1 MTEAFLQY
9 VWQHQL
15 LEEGLATADGQPLS
29 VERAGIHN
37 LDAGPD
43 FLNASLRIG
52 ELRWVGNVEVHIKSS
67 DWNRHHH
74 TADHAYDNVVLHVVY
89 EDDAEVSTA
98 DGNKIPTLELRRFL
112 PDYLW
117 NNYEELINPPEPLDI
132 PCAPYL
138 DGVSSFERGHLMD
151 RLAIERLQHKTDVV
165 QRLLKESK
173 GNWEECCYWLM
184 AHYFGAKINAFPF
197 ELMAKATPLRLIA
210 RWKDNP
216 MRVEALLMGQAG
228 LLEDYFED
236 DYPRQ
241 LQTDYQA
248 LRAGASLTPISGYLW
263 KFFRLRPG
271 SFPTIRISQFAQL
284 LSVSS
289 NLFSKLLETPNAD
302 DLVRF
307 FEVQAADYWSCHY
320 RFDVPSPAKSKP
332 MGRAF
337 IEVILINAWVPILFE
352 YGVQHGQE
360 CYQEQ
365 ALNILQQLHPERNN
379 IINHWSRLGISP
391 GNAAES
397 QALLQLHNDY
407 CTNRRCLQCPWG
419 YHIITRHNEG

>member
-15 LEEGLATADGQPLS
+15 LEEGLATADGQPLC

-289 NLFSKLLETPNAD
+289 NLFSKL
-302 DLVRF
+302 
-307 FEVQAADYWSCHY
+307 
-320 RFDVPSPAKSKP
+320 
-332 MGRAF
+332 
-337 IEVILINAWVPILFE
+337 
-352 YGVQHGQE
+352 
-360 CYQEQ
+360 
-365 ALNILQQLHPERNN
+365 
-379 IINHWSRLGISP
+379 
-391 GNAAES
+391 
-397 QALLQLHNDY
+397 
-407 CTNRRCLQCPWG
+407 
-419 YHIITRHNEG
+419 